1 MILANAVVV
10 GANTDGRFRLR
21 QVGSSI
27 PKGFRN
33 ALQDGLFLDS
43 ALEEEEE
50 EEEEEG
56 LMKYKKSSSVG
67 IGIKVFVQ
75 GSKVSKKY
83 RVLLRAA

>member
-50 EEEEEG
+50 EEEG

-67 IGIKVFVQ
+67 IRIKVFVQ